1 MCWLPPFALPSTT
14 VNTAAAAA
22 AAVNAAVVV
31 IVLLAMSRSFVRFV
45 DYLPW
50 VSGPT
55 CLSFSLVF
63 AAIYVFSRKLIFRLV
78 AAWPDSSSLAFGLC
92 DILVRR
98 LLLASVI
105 SVSASPAQPQGRG
118 TWTHTLTQTQKHRE
132 TPTPT
137 RHKLNSSNFF
147 VCFGL
152 FSLWSLPRLLSPS
165 SASLGYGN
173 LSSSACCSCSM
184 VALFAMRST
193 SLLLLLLWL
202 RLFWR
207 LFGNSQNRT
216 KLTD

>member
-14 VNTAAAAA
+14 VNTAAAA

-31 IVLLAMSRSFVRFV
+31 IVLLAMSRSFARFV

-50 VSGPT
+50 VSGPL

-118 TWTHTLTQTQKHRE
+118 TWTHTYTDTETQRDTDTNAAQIE
-132 TPTPT
+132 
-137 RHKLNSSNFF
+137 F
-147 VCFGL
+147 V
-152 FSLWSLPRLLSPS
+152 
-165 SASLGYGN
+165 
-173 LSSSACCSCSM
+173 
-184 VALFAMRST
+184 
-193 SLLLLLLWL
+193 
-202 RLFWR
+202 
-207 LFGNSQNRT
+207 
-216 KLTD
+216 